1 MFILLFTY
9 IYLGSFI
16 DYLFISSINI
26 YLFISYTFIYYLSIS
41 HSVQHVFYVASQSQS
56 KINW

>member
-26 YLFISYTFIYYLSIS
+26 YLFISYIFIYYLSIS
-41 HSVQHVFYVASQSQS
+41 HSVQHVFYVHLKA
-56 KINW
+56 KVK